1 MPQLPKGFPQLP
13 GGQPPFGRPPAT
25 GPDPLGLRR
34 PR

>member
-1 MPQLPKGFPQLP
+1 PGLPRGFPQLP
-13 GGQPPFGRPPAT
+13 PGPNPLGLPPQP